1 MISQKKKYVKKY
13 LFRAPWNDERNHKN
27 IFDSLFASLICAAQQ
42 FPALPRSKMNEK
54 NKWIKKN
61 KKNKINV
68 TKDFFI
74 LNVYFSGQGCHPGE
88 KWTILMIITWK
99 IKIWIDEL
107 DYNDKKSI
115 NRCIDNDI
123 NATKLIISI
132 MVLL

>member
-27 IFDSLFASLICAAQQ
+27 IFDSPFASLICAAQQ
-42 FPALPRSKMNEK
+42 FPALPRRKC
-54 NKWIKKN
+54 IKK
-61 KKNKINV
+61 NV

-74 LNVYFSGQGCHPGE
+74 LNVYFSGQGYHPGE
-88 KWTILMIITWK
+88 KWTMLMIITWK

-115 NRCIDNDI
+115 NRRIDNDI